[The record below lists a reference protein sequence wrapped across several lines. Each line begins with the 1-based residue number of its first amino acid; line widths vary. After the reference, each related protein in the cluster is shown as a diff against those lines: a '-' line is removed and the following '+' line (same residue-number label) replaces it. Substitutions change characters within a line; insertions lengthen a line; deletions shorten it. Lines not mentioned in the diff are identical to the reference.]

1 MKNIFKMTFFQSL
14 KQKAS
19 TLSKEAI
26 FFILSLILIVTGAI
40 VSSLYLSDFG
50 KIDVM
55 EITVPTENGQW
66 IVADLYKPVT
76 ATKDNPAPAVV
87 VCPGFQRSKETQ
99 TNMALELARRG
110 IVVIDIDPY
119 AQGDSSASFSTQSAT
134 TEGYGV
140 IPMVEYI
147 YNTPN
152 LNYIDKTKIGAAGH
166 SAGGNATI
174 RAAAFFGTEVID
186 GVVDSS
192 KLSAIYISGYV
203 LTLTDAVLSS
213 VRSSIGISYAFY
225 DEGAYRNENAASDI
239 YLDADMQYAPEAIR
253 MVNSGLSL
261 NSQPLISEVEIDKIY
276 GTPYNNTM
284 RIVHNELTL
293 HSFQPYD
300 KTSTANIMN
309 YFELAFDMDFSISAT
324 NQTYMVKEFF
334 QGMMLVGAML
344 FIFGFGGLLL
354 KTNYFKTL
362 IKPLPEKLPKPSA
375 KGKLLF
381 WSLFVFSALVACF
394 IFVPMARTAQVWFSD
409 AQNGIQTWF
418 FPERMTNAV
427 LLWAV
432 FNGTLGI
439 IIFFITYFL
448 KKNKDN
454 NSLSPLKLTF
464 KELMKTLLFAL
475 TVFAAF
481 YIIDY
486 TVYHLLHVD
495 FRYTFIAARPLNN
508 TSMLLLGLMYMPLF
522 FIFYL
527 SNSIRVNMTMR
538 FVHWSERKSNI
549 IAALSNSVGLLL
561 IVAIQYGVYIATKTV
576 YWTDEWLYI
585 NIMFGLIPMMFILPF
600 YNRYFF
606 NRTGSVYAGAM
617 VTCMIFIMMTL
628 TNSVAY
634 IPV

>member
-1 MKNIFKMTFFQSL
+1 
-14 KQKAS
+14 
-19 TLSKEAI
+19 
-26 FFILSLILIVTGAI
+26 
-40 VSSLYLSDFG
+40 
-50 KIDVM
+50 
-55 EITVPTENGQW
+55 
-66 IVADLYKPVT
+66 
-76 ATKDNPAPAVV
+76 
-87 VCPGFQRSKETQ
+87 
-99 TNMALELARRG
+99 
-110 IVVIDIDPY
+110 
-119 AQGDSSASFSTQSAT
+119 
-134 TEGYGV
+134 
-140 IPMVEYI
+140 
-147 YNTPN
+147 
-152 LNYIDKTKIGAAGH
+152 
-166 SAGGNATI
+166 
-174 RAAAFFGTEVID
+174 
-186 GVVDSS
+186 
-192 KLSAIYISGYV
+192 
-203 LTLTDAVLSS
+203 
-213 VRSSIGISYAFY
+213 
-225 DEGAYRNENAASDI
+225 
-239 YLDADMQYAPEAIR
+239 
-253 MVNSGLSL
+253 
-261 NSQPLISEVEIDKIY
+261 
-276 GTPYNNTM
+276 
-284 RIVHNELTL
+284 
-293 HSFQPYD
+293 
-300 KTSTANIMN
+300 
-309 YFELAFDMDFSISAT
+309 
-324 NQTYMVKEFF
+324 
-334 QGMMLVGAML
+334 MMLVGAML

-354 KTNYFKTL
+354 KTKYFKTL
-362 IKPLPEKLPKPSA
+362 VRPLPDKLPKPNT
-375 KGKLLF
+375 KGKLVF
-381 WSLFVFSALVACF
+381 WSLFIFSALVACF

-409 AQNGIQTWF
+409 AQNGMQTWF

-439 IIFFITYFL
+439 IIFFISYFL
-448 KKNKDN
+448 KKNRDKS
-454 NSLSPLKLTF
+454 SLSPLKITF
-464 KELMKTLLFAL
+464 KELAKTLLFAL

-508 TSMLLLGLMYMPLF
+508 TNMLLLGLMYMPLF

-538 FVHWSERKSNI
+538 YAHWSERKSNI